1 MGERL
6 SGPVSI
12 TWRNYAVWPLC
23 LAPKPGTLPWGLLQQ
38 HADLFCR
45 LVANIRRSFVCGFIW
60 RLEWKTMS
68 LKYSVHPRCF
78 ISMSFCSIPWRL
90 FLDFSET
97 GNISQ
102 YSVHFQSWTYILI
115 KSEYSSFT
123 LTLFPVPGF
132 GSVSMSKLSNA
143 LHVSVNHHFVIQ
155 QVFCERL
162 LRPGCLHFFFHTPFH
177 ILKKCAPIAHSW
189 ATLRQILLFGLLREV
204 FFLQQHPSHCLNW

>member
-23 LAPKPGTLPWGLLQQ
+23 LASKPGTLPWGLLQQ
-38 HADLFCR
+38 HTDLFCR
-45 LVANIRRSFVCGFIW
+45 LVANIQRSFVCGFIW

-68 LKYSVHPRCF
+68 LKYSVKVLPRCF
-78 ISMSFCSIPWRL
+78 IFISFCSIPWRL

-97 GNISQ
+97 GNDGE
-102 YSVHFQSWTYILI
+102 YSVQFQSWTYILK
-115 KSEYSSFT
+115 KSEYLSFT

-143 LHVSVNHHFVIQ
+143 LHLSVNHHFVIQ
-155 QVFCERL
+155 KVFCWASTEAWL
-162 LRPGCLHFFFHTPFH
+162 PALFFFHTPFH
-177 ILKKCAPIAHSW
+177 ILKKCALIAHGW
-189 ATLRQILLFGLLREV
+189 ATWREFLLFGLLREV
-204 FFLQQHPSHCLNW
+204 FFCSNTHHIV